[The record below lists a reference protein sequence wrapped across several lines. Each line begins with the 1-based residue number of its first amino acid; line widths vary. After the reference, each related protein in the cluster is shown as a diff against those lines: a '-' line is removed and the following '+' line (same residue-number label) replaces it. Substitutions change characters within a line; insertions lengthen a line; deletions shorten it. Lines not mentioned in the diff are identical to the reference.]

1 MNKSKKNNYSYGSSG
16 VNVELGRK
24 FVKMIKL
31 LAQRTKTSANTPQIG
46 GFGAVFDIGSSGFKD
61 PLLVAATD
69 GVGTKLLLAKEASAH
84 KAVGVDLVAMCVNDL
99 VVQGA
104 KPLFFLDYIAAGNLD
119 ISVGTQIVEG
129 IAQGCKEAGCVLIG

>member
-1 MNKSKKNNYSYGSSG
+1 M
-16 VNVELGRK
+16 
-24 FVKMIKL
+24 
-31 LAQRTKTSANTPQIG
+31 
-46 GFGAVFDIGSSGFKD
+46 
-61 PLLVAATD
+61 AATD

-129 IAQGCKEAGCVLIG
+129 IAQG